1 LVGEVE
7 EETVAEATRA
17 TVNKQLD
24 FLSLETKNILDG
36 MHTTISKQ
44 VEKRWSSVSLAVT
57 KTLEDKTNRTL
68 SYWDVVLNNAVI
80 PPGTNMR
87 VLAWEGIRSCQFI
100 LDIWGDSLF
109 QDLGQAEV
117 LVYLNEA
124 MDKTPREL
132 EESDRKI
139 RLVI

>member
-1 LVGEVE
+1 
-7 EETVAEATRA
+7 
-17 TVNKQLD
+17 
-24 FLSLETKNILDG
+24 
-36 MHTTISKQ
+36 
-44 VEKRWSSVSLAVT
+44 
-57 KTLEDKTNRTL
+57 
-68 SYWDVVLNNAVI
+68 
-80 PPGTNMR
+80 MR